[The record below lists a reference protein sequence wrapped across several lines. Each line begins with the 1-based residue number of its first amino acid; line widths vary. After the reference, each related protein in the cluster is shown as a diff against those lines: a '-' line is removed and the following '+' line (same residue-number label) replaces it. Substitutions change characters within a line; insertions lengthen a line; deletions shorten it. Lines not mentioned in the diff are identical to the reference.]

1 MLLKVR
7 YNSHPVAP
15 AVPHSSPHQSVM
27 GVSGGAGFHGQHC
40 ALGLFPA
47 ACYFNHSCAPN
58 CCFHFDAELRCL
70 EFRSTAAIAKGEE
83 VAYSYSMAGAGL
95 YEPTD
100 QRRAALQEAFHF
112 ECKCRRCEPQ
122 VQPAGGGKGSSG
134 KTGRATMAPSDRY
147 ITALASGEP
156 DTSEEAVLGQAGV
169 MHEAALRLFQED
181 KAAAHA
187 AFRDFLGQP
196 ATRALHV
203 CHRLRYTANLCLAVT
218 SVATKDAEQQWKSG
232 LVLMECMQRCCPF
245 AVSEVCELQHLALT
259 AMLQVLPPVG
269 NGARSIDEANLQL
282 MVTQTLKYADVLV
295 ALREMCFGAGHV
307 VCTAAREL
315 RTRSK
320 AAAAATGLAE
330 N

>member
-1 MLLKVR
+1 M
-7 YNSHPVAP
+7 P
-15 AVPHSSPHQSVM
+15 
-27 GVSGGAGFHGQHC
+27 
-40 ALGLFPA
+40 
-47 ACYFNHSCAPN
+47 
-58 CCFHFDAELRCL
+58 
-70 EFRSTAAIAKGEE
+70 
-83 VAYSYSMAGAGL
+83 GAGL

-112 ECKCRRCEPQ
+112 ECKCKRCELSSC
-122 VQPAGGGKGSSG
+122 ARKASSNGGSSSGGGGGSC
-134 KTGRATMAPSDRY
+134 SDDGVGGGAVAQGGAVALVFPDSL

-156 DTSEEAVLGQAGV
+156 DTSEPEVLGQTGV

-218 SVATKDAEQQWKSG
+218 SVATKDSEQQWKSG

-259 AMLQVLPPVG
+259 AMLQILPPVG
-269 NGARSIDEANLQL
+269 TGARNIDEGNLQL
-282 MVTQTLKYADVLV
+282 MVTQTLKHADVLV
-295 ALREMCFGAGHV
+295 ALREMCFGTGHAV
-307 VCTAAREL
+307 VQAAREL
-315 RTRSK
+315 RTRSRI
-320 AAAAATGLAE
+320 AAAASGLAE
-330 N
+330 ND